1 MKDYRSIL
9 RHIWMTEKATV
20 LGEKGNQYL
29 FEVAGDATKLEI
41 RRAVE
46 KAFSKKVIAVNT
58 LRSPGKI
65 RRGRVGRAGRSS
77 SRKKAIVTL
86 APGEKLDF
94 TA

>member
-1 MKDYRSIL
+1 MRDHRRIL
-9 RHIWMTEKATV
+9 RRIWMTEKATI

-29 FEVAGDATKLEI
+29 FEVARDATKLEI
-41 RRAVE
+41 RKAVE
-46 KAFSKKVIAVNT
+46 TAFSKKVVAVNT

-65 RRGRVGRAGRSS
+65 RRGRVGRAGKSS
-77 SRKKAIVTL
+77 ARKKAIVTL

>member
-1 MKDYRSIL
+1 MRDYRTIL
-9 RHIWMTEKATV
+9 RHIWMTEKATI

-29 FEVAGDATKLEI
+29 FEVARDATKLEI
-41 RRAVE
+41 RKAVE
-46 KAFSKKVIAVNT
+46 AAFSKKVVAVNT
-58 LRSPGKI
+58 LRSRGKS
-65 RRGRVGRAGRSS
+65 RRGRVGRVGKTA